1 MATYVLGGQ
10 ALNASLL
17 SPVPVRSGKAARI
30 IDVNPS
36 ALGLANLGFN
46 HNLIGF
52 NQTLPMP
59 EK

>member
-1 MATYVLGGQ
+1 VGGQ